1 MPPGRTSSCRHRGP
15 PRPVRRPR
23 GKGVLRAPRRSPRS
37 PPDRSSDGL
46 RASPPATVFG
56 TVTPTMTVSA
66 PEGPKR
72 RLAGLRRRYEPQL
85 DSLRG
90 SDTAKAA
97 GLAGA
102 MIANNVLALI
112 STVVFA
118 RLLNDYGSL
127 AALISYFLILSV
139 AGQAIQLATARE
151 GVLGRLGVGPGL
163 IATLRRWTT

>member
-1 MPPGRTSSCRHRGP
+1 MSASTRDVSPGR
-15 PRPVRRPR
+15 
-23 GKGVLRAPRRSPRS
+23 LAA
-37 PPDRSSDGL
+37 L
-46 RASPPATVFG
+46 
-56 TVTPTMTVSA
+56 
-66 PEGPKR
+66 KR
-72 RLAGLRRRYEPQL
+72 RYGPQL

-139 AGQAIQLATARE
+139 VGQALQVATARA
-151 GVLGRLGVGPGL
+151 GVLGSLGVGPG
-163 IATLRRWTT
+163 R